1 MMTERLYLSFLRE
14 NGLPQIPKWAI
25 HLPQKWKKNYILKY
39 CPYIEKEQDEI
50 LYCHLQVTKEQY
62 FQKAWREVVKTY
74 LEKQKKAGIQVVCAP
89 MAADLPQGILP
100 FATGKKLTTLFAME
114 GGILALERM
123 RKTLAESRW
132 VIADGNTAKTE
143 QLLALLPETIN
154 HVAIC
159 TDRPEAFAAWKE
171 EMLAE
176 RGIVAE
182 IFTSYGNPTFREAD
196 VVLSCVKDGIAMVYA
211 LQKKAFFLDLVGNR
225 RLLETL
231 AQRRPDVMTSDNL
244 FFLAER
250 VQQAASEAEAWAY
263 CKDKAFRTF
272 FHDNGQVLQAKE
284 GVAGMGIFPAGFQI
298 GEKRRKILKNQ
309 A

>member
-1 MMTERLYLSFLRE
+1 MKERLYLSFLQE
-14 NGLPQIPKWAI
+14 HGLPQMPKWAM
-25 HLPQKWKKNYILKY
+25 HLPNKWKKAYILKY
-39 CPYIEKEQDEI
+39 CPYIEQEQNEI
-50 LYCHLQVTKEQY
+50 LHCHLQVTKEQY
-62 FQKAWREVVKTY
+62 FQSAWREVVKTY

-123 RKTLAESRW
+123 GKSLAESRW
-132 VIADGNTAKTE
+132 VIADGNTDQTE

-159 TDRPEAFAAWKE
+159 TDRPESFAVWKE
-171 EMLAE
+171 EMLEE

-182 IFTSYGNPTFREAD
+182 VFTSYGNPTFREAD

-211 LQKKAFFLDLVGNR
+211 LQKNAFLLDLVGNH
-225 RLLETL
+225 RLLEML
-231 AQRRPDVMTSDNL
+231 AQRRPDVMTSDNF

-263 CKDKAFRTF
+263 CKDKVFRTF
-272 FHDNGQVLQAKE
+272 FHNNRQVLQAKE
-284 GVAGMGIFPAGFQI
+284 AVSGMGIFPAGFQI